1 MYKIIR
7 PLLFKI
13 DPEKAHGKTLKLLK
27 SVFAPTYDRINE
39 TILHTEVAG
48 LSFVT
53 PIGMAAGF
61 DKDAEVIEGL
71 FGLGFGFVEVGTVT
85 PKPQAG
91 NPKPRIF
98 RDVKSSSIINRMGFP
113 NGGLAVFKHNLLQ
126 YRQKHHHAP
135 GPVGVN
141 IGMNKDQANP
151 VEDYIT
157 LIEELS
163 GLASYFTVNISSPNT
178 PGLRDLQDPQYLKP
192 LLAKLIEARNLQEHK
207 RPLFVKLSPDLTD
220 KQIDDIAPVLLD
232 VGIDGVILTN
242 TTLAR
247 PETLSQGFAAEKGG
261 LSGPHVRDRST
272 VVIGRFFTLL
282 RGQIPIIGVGGIS
295 SASDAY
301 EKIAAGASLVQLY
314 TGLVYEGP
322 SLPTDIARDLLEM
335 LQTYNIKNVKDA
347 VGIAH
352 KKGAA
357 SHAA

>member
-1 MYKIIR
+1 MYKIFR
-7 PLLFKI
+7 PLIFKI

-27 SVFAPTYDRINE
+27 SVFAPTYDRPNE
-39 TILHTEVAG
+39 TLLHTEVGG
-48 LSFVT
+48 LKFVT

-85 PKPQAG
+85 PKPQQG

-98 RDVKSSSIINRMGFP
+98 RDVDSSSIINRMGFP
-113 NGGLAVFKHNLLQ
+113 NGGLKVFKNNLLR
-126 YRQKHHHAP
+126 YRKEHHHAP

-141 IGMNKDQANP
+141 IGMNKDQTEP
-151 VEDYIT
+151 VDDYIT
-157 LIEELS
+157 LIESLS
-163 GLASYFTVNISSPNT
+163 DLASYFTVNVSSPNT
-178 PGLRDLQDPQYLKP
+178 PGLRDLQAPEHLKP
-192 LLAKLIEARNLQEHK
+192 LLAKLIETRNLQDHK
-207 RPLFVKLSPDLTD
+207 RPIFVKLSPDLTD

-232 VGIDGVILTN
+232 VGIDGIILTN

-247 PETLSQGFAAEKGG
+247 PDTLKETFAAEKGG
-261 LSGPHVRDRST
+261 LSGPLVRDRST
-272 VVIGRFFTLL
+272 VVIGRFYELL
-282 RGQIPIIGVGGIS
+282 RGKIPIIGVGGIS

-322 SLPTDIARDLLEM
+322 SLPTEIANDLLEM
-335 LQTYNIKNVKDA
+335 LHTYGMKNVSEA